1 MERYYFFIL
10 FGYLSGSI
18 LFARLLP
25 KYLRHIDICELSE
38 DNNPGVFNAF
48 KHAGPVIGSM
58 TLLLELA
65 KGFLPVHVGLQ
76 LLDPRNTLFA
86 LVLAAPV
93 FGHAFP
99 LFRPKEGGKSIAAIK
114 VRAGCPSG
122 SRRKNEAKSAGKRL
136 DKRGERDIIICVH
149 LKNART
155 KPALRNRQQ
164 REGRRCKPLAHAARQ
179 PLRSGPRGAE
189 RFIPVTGWLRCPH
202 FGG

>member
-65 KGFLPVHVGLQ
+65 KGFLPVLCRAPAAGSPEHAVRPGTRRTGL
-76 LLDPRNTLFA
+76 
-86 LVLAAPV
+86 
-93 FGHAFP
+93 
-99 LFRPKEGGKSIAAIK
+99 
-114 VRAGCPSG
+114 
-122 SRRKNEAKSAGKRL
+122 
-136 DKRGERDIIICVH
+136 
-149 LKNART
+149 RT
-155 KPALRNRQQ
+155 CIPAVPA
-164 REGRRCKPLAHAARQ
+164 EGRRQVHRSLLWMPPGTFPRPCAGVHPRCLLPALLGGDHHRASSGSEHRDLSLLQ
-179 PLRSGPRGAE
+179 PDDLPVFRAPSRHTGSAGHLRDRHLQASGQ
-189 RFIPVTGWLRCPH
+189 I
-202 FGG
+202 

>member
-99 LFRPKEGGKSIAAIK
+99 LFRPKEGGKSIAVSFGCLLGLFPDLAP
-114 VRAGCPSG
+114 VCTLAAFYLLFYLSLLQPDDLPVFRAPSRHTG
-122 SRRKNEAKSAGKRL
+122 SAGHL
-136 DKRGERDIIICVH
+136 RDRH
-149 LKNART
+149 LQA
-155 KPALRNRQQ
+155 
-164 REGRRCKPLAHAARQ
+164 
-179 PLRSGPRGAE
+179 SGQ
-189 RFIPVTGWLRCPH
+189 I
-202 FGG
+202 

>member
-99 LFRPKEGGKSIAAIK
+99 LFRPKEGGKSIAVSFGCLLGLFPDLAPVCTLAAFYLLFSAVVIIEPHL
-114 VRAGCPSG
+114 VRSIVTYLCFSLMTFRYSAPRPVILGALVISG
-122 SRRKNEAKSAGKRL
+122 IVIFKHLVKFEKEPVSIRL
-136 DKRGERDIIICVH
+136 IR
-149 LKNART
+149 
-155 KPALRNRQQ
+155 RNR
-164 REGRRCKPLAHAARQ
+164 
-179 PLRSGPRGAE
+179 
-189 RFIPVTGWLRCPH
+189 
-202 FGG
+202 

>member
-65 KGFLPVHVGLQ
+65 KGFLPVLCRAPAAGSPEHAVRPGTRRTGL
-76 LLDPRNTLFA
+76 
-86 LVLAAPV
+86 
-93 FGHAFP
+93 
-99 LFRPKEGGKSIAAIK
+99 
-114 VRAGCPSG
+114 
-122 SRRKNEAKSAGKRL
+122 
-136 DKRGERDIIICVH
+136 
-149 LKNART
+149 RT
-155 KPALRNRQQ
+155 CIPAVPA
-164 REGRRCKPLAHAARQ
+164 EGRRQVHRSPPLDASWDFS
-179 PLRSGPRGAE
+179 PTLR
-189 RFIPVTGWLRCPH
+189 RCAPSLPSTCSSRR
-202 FGG
+202 